1 MRNVAKFLSAGVFA
15 AAAVAGLVAQAPA
28 PAAPQGRQEGVVAP
42 TQPNQQ
48 PTFRVAVDLVTTDV
62 IVRDDHGRFVSDLTR
77 DNFTVLEDDQAQQIE
92 SFMLVRGGRTFNLL
106 APQTPAAPD
115 GLVLPQVKPKVDDT
129 AGRVLLVIIDD
140 LHFEADLSPHVRK
153 VVQTDRKS
161 TRLNSSHT

>member
-62 IVRDDHGRFVSDLTR
+62 IVRDAKNDQFIADLKAGDFEVFEDGVKQDVSSL
-77 DNFTVLEDDQAQQIE
+77 VL
-92 SFMLVRGGRTFNLL
+92 VHGGRAFNVQ
-106 APQTPAAPD
+106 APRSEEHTSELQ
-115 GLVLPQVKPKVDDT
+115 
-129 AGRVLLVIIDD
+129 
-140 LHFEADLSPHVRK
+140 
-153 VVQTDRKS
+153 
-161 TRLNSSHT
+161 SH